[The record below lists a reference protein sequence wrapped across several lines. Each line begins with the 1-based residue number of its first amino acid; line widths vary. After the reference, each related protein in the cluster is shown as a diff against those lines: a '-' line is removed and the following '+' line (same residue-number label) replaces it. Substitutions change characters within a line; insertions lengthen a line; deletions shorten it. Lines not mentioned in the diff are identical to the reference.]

1 MQIYAAIGG
10 KDMSEFIK
18 KENKINHQENLRR
31 KTKISLN
38 LVNQMEEDL
47 KQHIDDTYK
56 EAARTKK
63 YNPEVINNL
72 FEQAQYIEE
81 AKKNLGIFDE
91 NINSIQRKTFLT
103 NEEKDKIYHYYST
116 GDYKQEE
123 LADIFGT
130 NQSTISRIISSKN
143 GKK

>member
-47 KQHIDDTYK
+47 KQHINDTYK

-63 YNPEVINNL
+63 YNPEVTNNL

-91 NINSIQRKTFLT
+91 NINS
-103 NEEKDKIYHYYST
+103 
-116 GDYKQEE
+116 
-123 LADIFGT
+123 
-130 NQSTISRIISSKN
+130 
-143 GKK
+143 